1 MCVCVCV
8 MVLSVWSSAAGGKQK
23 VKPSAEQLL
32 REHVR
37 PEQTDKGR
45 KMQRIAIAVFSGDF
59 WLVAMYM

>member
-1 MCVCVCV
+1 MCVCV
-8 MVLSVWSSAAGGKQK
+8 MVLSLWPSTAGDK

-32 REHVR
+32 REHIR

-45 KMQRIAIAVFSGDF
+45 KMQRIAIAVFSGYL

>member
-1 MCVCVCV
+1 MCVCV
-8 MVLSVWSSAAGGKQK
+8 MVLSVWSSAAGGKKK
-23 VKPSAEQLL
+23 VKPSAEHLL

-45 KMQRIAIAVFSGDF
+45 KMQRIAMAVFSGDL

>member
-1 MCVCVCV
+1 
-8 MVLSVWSSAAGGKQK
+8 MVLSLWPSTAGDK

-32 REHVR
+32 REHIR

-45 KMQRIAIAVFSGDF
+45 KMQRIAIAVFSGDL